1 MRHLLNAAVG
11 AAILIGCAPA
21 AQRAYVAP
29 TNETITSVTEERETN
44 PPAHLIFVLNHST
57 VPITVFSVSLRGCQN
72 VKQRC
77 EPTPVKYRVPPGGR
91 TEVMRVTP
99 ESQVQGFTYSFG
111 FSWHPDSAG
120 TAALAVLASSGDDAA
135 QKRLA
140 AIARAD
146 SNSKRGIRELS
157 VDDFKAIANQV
168 AAIRAVPDSLV
179 VTPGDQL
186 PVDRLMVAVLND
198 RNQVLGHTR
207 WLRWTVS
214 SRSAVQFIPPDR
226 MIARAP
232 GRTTIRFSLA
242 EDAQKLLSNT
252 ISDVEMPLVIAYP
265 VDPHAPVFA
274 GRAVD
279 ADTKAPL
286 TCTRVALQDSA
297 QNILSRDRTG
307 SEGVFMLQA
316 PRPGTYQV
324 RAETRG
330 WSPAYGPAQVGKADE
345 EKQTEYLIRFT
356 EQLLVTRDMESEM
369 EHAQPISVTAVPA
382 AAPPPSTAPKRGTTK
397 AAAPSAPIIQGVTL
411 GGSSTMP
418 ILGIMS
424 RVPPATMWI
433 QFVVDSTGHVNPASI
448 MVPATA
454 SPDAKAAID
463 AMLTRVR
470 FSPAR
475 EAGLPVCELQ
485 RMQVNFSTR

>member
-1 MRHLLNAAVG
+1 MRHLLNAAIG
-11 AAILIGCAPA
+11 ASILIGCAPA

-29 TNETITSVTEERETN
+29 TNDTITSVTEERETN

-72 VKQRC
+72 IKQRC
-77 EPTPVKYRVPPGGR
+77 EPTPVNYKVSPGGR

-99 ESQVQGFTYSFG
+99 ASQTQGFTYSFS
-111 FSWHPDSAG
+111 FSWHPDSSS

-157 VDDFKAIANQV
+157 VDDFKAVANQV
-168 AAIRAVPDSLV
+168 AAIRAVPESLV

-242 EDAQKLLSNT
+242 EDAQKLLTNT
-252 ISDVEMPLVIAYP
+252 ISDVEMPLVIAYRI
-265 VDPHAPVFA
+265 DPHAPVFA

-279 ADTKAPL
+279 ADTKSPL
-286 TCTRVALQDSA
+286 ACTRVALQDSA
-297 QNILSRDRTG
+297 QNIVSRDRTG
-307 SEGVFMLQA
+307 ADGVFMLQA

-330 WSPAYGPAQVGKADE
+330 WSPAYGPEQVGKADE

-356 EQLLVTRDMESEM
+356 EQLLVSRDMDSEM
-369 EHAQPISVTAVPA
+369 EHAQPISVIAVPVT
-382 AAPPPSTAPKRGTTK
+382 PPSTSPKRGATK
-397 AAAPSAPIIQGVTL
+397 TVAPSVPIIQGVTL

-418 ILGIMS
+418 VLGIVS
-424 RVPPATMWI
+424 RVPPGTTWI
-433 QFVVDSTGHVNPASI
+433 QFVVDSTGQVNPASI
-448 MVPATA
+448 MVPTTA
-454 SPDAKAAID
+454 SADAKAAID

>member
-11 AAILIGCAPA
+11 ATILIGCAPA

-57 VPITVFSVSLRGCQN
+57 VPITVFSVSLHACEN

-77 EPTPVKYRVPPGGR
+77 EPTPVKYKVPSGGR

-99 ESQVQGFTYSFG
+99 ANQTRGFSYSFG
-111 FSWHPDSAG
+111 FSWHPDSAS

-146 SNSKRGIRELS
+146 SNGKRGIRELS
-157 VDDFKAIANQV
+157 VDDFKAVANQV
-168 AAIRAVPDSLV
+168 AAIRAVPESLV
-179 VTPGDQL
+179 VTPGDQV
-186 PVDRLMVAVLND
+186 PADRLMVAVLND

-242 EDAQKLLSNT
+242 EDAQKLLTKT

-265 VDPHAPVFA
+265 IDPHAPVFA

-286 TCTRVALQDSA
+286 ACTRVALQDSA
-297 QNILSRDRTG
+297 QNIVSRDRTG
-307 SEGVFMLQA
+307 AEGVFMLQA

-356 EQLLVTRDMESEM
+356 EQLLMSRDMESEL
-369 EHAQPISVTAVPA
+369 EHAQPISVIAVPVPA
-382 AAPPPSTAPKRGTTK
+382 STVPKRGATK
-397 AAAPSAPIIQGVTL
+397 TAAPSVPIIQGVTL
-411 GGSSTMP
+411 GGSSTLP
-418 ILGIMS
+418 ILGIVS

-448 MVPATA
+448 MVPTTA
-454 SPDAKAAID
+454 SADAKAAID

-475 EAGLPVCELQ
+475 EAGQPVCELQ
-485 RMQVNFSTR
+485 RMQVSFSTR